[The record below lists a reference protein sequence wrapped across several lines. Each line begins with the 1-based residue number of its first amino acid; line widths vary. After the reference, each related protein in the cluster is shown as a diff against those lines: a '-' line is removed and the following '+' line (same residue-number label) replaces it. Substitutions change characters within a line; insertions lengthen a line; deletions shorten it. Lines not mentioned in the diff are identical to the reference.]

1 MAETL
6 TPAAR
11 PVVVY
16 GNGAM
21 ARVLHAF
28 AAQAFPIAGFTVDAA
43 CIPRGESTFQGLPLV
58 PFEAVASRFP
68 PDRFDALVAVG
79 FAGMN
84 DLRRA
89 RHEALAA
96 MGYGFASYVHPSVV
110 RHPGVV
116 IEDGCI
122 VYDHV
127 ALHPGTRVAR
137 GSFIASNASLGHDC
151 VVGPFGWINSG
162 VALAGGVEVGE
173 QSFFGVNASVADG
186 VRLGVRSYVG
196 AGTLVARD
204 TEADSVTIAPA
215 GERFP
220 VASRSFLK
228 FIARRVGPKAT
239 P

>member
-1 MAETL
+1 MK
-6 TPAAR
+6 

-28 AAQAFPIAGFTVDAA
+28 AAQALPIAGFTVDAD
-43 CIPRGESTFQGLPLV
+43 CIPAGEPRFCGLPLV
-58 PFEAVASRFP
+58 PFDEVGRHFP
-68 PDRFDALVAVG
+68 PARFDAIVAVG

-84 DLRRA
+84 ELRRA

-96 MGYGFASYVHPSVV
+96 MGYGFARYVHPSVV
-110 RHPGVV
+110 LHPDVL
-116 IEDGCI
+116 IEEDCI

-127 ALHPGTRVAR
+127 ALHPGTRVGR

-151 VVGPFGWINSG
+151 RIGAFGWINGG

-173 QSFFGVNASVADG
+173 QAFFGVNASVADG
-186 VRLGVRSYVG
+186 VRLGARSYVG

-204 TEADSVTIAPA
+204 TAADSVTIAPA
-215 GERFP
+215 GEAFP

-228 FIARRVGPKAT
+228 FIARRGARKDRP
-239 P
+239 

>member
-1 MAETL
+1 MK
-6 TPAAR
+6 

-21 ARVLHAF
+21 ARVLQSF
-28 AAQAFPIAGFTVDAA
+28 AAETFPIVGFTVDAA
-43 CIPRGESTFQGLPLV
+43 CIGDGETHFCGLPLV
-58 PFEAVASRFP
+58 PFEDVAIHFP
-68 PDRFDALVAVG
+68 PERFDALVAVG
-79 FAGMN
+79 FADMN

-89 RHEALAA
+89 RHDAFAA
-96 MGYGFASYVHPSVV
+96 MGYRFARYVHPSVV
-110 RHPGVV
+110 LHPDVV
-116 IEDGCI
+116 IEDDCL

-151 VVGPFGWINSG
+151 RVGAFSWINSG

-173 QSFFGVNASVADG
+173 QAFFGVNASVADG
-186 VRLGVRSYVG
+186 VCLGVRSYVG
-196 AGTLVARD
+196 AGTLVVRD
-204 TEADSVTIAPA
+204 TEAESVTIAPA

-220 VASRSFLK
+220 GSSRAFLK
-228 FIARRVGPKAT
+228 FIARGRARKAM

>member
-1 MAETL
+1 MK
-6 TPAAR
+6 

-16 GNGAM
+16 GNGVM

-28 AAQAFPIAGFTVDAA
+28 AASTLPIAGFTVDAE
-43 CIPRGESTFQGLPLV
+43 CIAPGTSSFQGRPLV
-58 PFEAVASRFP
+58 PFAEVATRFP
-68 PDRFDALVAVG
+68 PEHFDALVAVG

-96 MGYGFASYVHPSVV
+96 MGYRFASYVHPSVV

-127 ALHPGTRVAR
+127 ALHPGTRVER

-151 VVGPFGWINSG
+151 TVGAFGWINSG
-162 VALAGGVEVGE
+162 VALAGGVQVGE
-173 QSFFGVNASVADG
+173 QAFFGINASVADG
-186 VRLGVRSYVG
+186 VRLGARSYVG
-196 AGTLVARD
+196 AGTLVVRD
-204 TEADSVTIAPA
+204 TADDSVTIAPA
-215 GERFP
+215 GEAFP

-228 FIARRVGPKAT
+228 FIARRSGAKAS